1 MRKNS
6 TLTGKERH
14 FDRTVHLIT
23 TTDSRG
29 VITYAN
35 ADFIAI
41 SGFPEQELIGKNHNL
56 IRHPLMPKAAF
67 KDLWQTLQQGKSWR
81 GAVVNRCKNGDH
93 YWVDAYVTPVMKQ
106 GQLVE
111 YQSVRTILHSA
122 QKQRAEQTYRRL
134 QGEALPL
141 QATKRSWLAP
151 ALWLSATASSMLAL
165 VLWLALAI
173 QHSSAWLALLALGI
187 FVGGAASQSAK
198 LRQLHRIAAQTYH
211 NSVMSYIYTGKRD
224 LYADIGFA
232 ISTQRQEIRALMAR
246 LMNTAEQLMQTR
258 HASSKEIEASASQ
271 SQRQYES
278 IEAFVAELNALAQSQ
293 LRVSG
298 TVDQSVSVTQV
309 TSESAE
315 QGAAQLTQ
323 MLAVCSRLEQQM
335 RELVNQFS
343 AVSAQSESIA
353 SVVDVIKAVSGQTN
367 LLALNAAIEAARAG
381 EAGRGFAVV
390 AEEIRALAL
399 RTEDSTEEIQH
410 IIEQLQAGIRQSSD
424 ALLSGCGALN
434 DTMQSATE
442 TATAIENIRSASLV
456 IRSKMAELLDCCAH
470 QQTSCDKLTQEA
482 SAVEFLAQRAAVA
495 ADTASQHGNHLAQQ
509 LDDMNTLTS
518 HFLSQQHRAGVYE
531 M

>member
-1 MRKNS
+1 MRRNS

-41 SGFPEQELIGKNHNL
+41 SGYPEQELLGKNHNL

-81 GAVVNRCKNGDH
+81 GAVINRCKNGDH
-93 YWVDAYVTPVMKQ
+93 YWIDAYVTPVMKQ

-111 YQSVRTILHSA
+111 YQSVRTILQSG
-122 QKQRAEQTYRRL
+122 QKQRAEQVYQSMQLDT
-134 QGEALPL
+134 LPQ
-141 QATKRSWLAP
+141 QATKRAWLAP
-151 ALWLSATASSMLAL
+151 VFWLSATASCLLAL
-165 VLWLALAI
+165 LLWLALVM
-173 QHSSAWLALLALGI
+173 QHSSAWLALLAFGL
-187 FVGGAASQSAK
+187 FVGGAISQSAK
-198 LRQLHRIAAQTYH
+198 LRQLHCIATQTYH

-246 LMNTAEQLMQTR
+246 LMNTAELLMQTR
-258 HASSKEIEASASQ
+258 HATSKEIDESASQ
-271 SQRQYES
+271 SQSQYQS
-278 IEAFVAELNALAQSQ
+278 IETFVTELNALAQSQ
-293 LRVSG
+293 QRVSAA
-298 TVDQSVSVTQV
+298 VDQSVSVTDV
-309 TSESAE
+309 TRDSSE
-315 QGAAQLTQ
+315 QGAAQLKQ
-323 MLAVCSRLEQQM
+323 MLAVCSRLELQM
-335 RELVNQFS
+335 RDLVNQFS

-399 RTEDSTEEIQH
+399 RTEDSTVEIQH
-410 IIEQLQAGIRQSSD
+410 IIEQLQTGIQQSAA
-424 ALLSGCGALN
+424 ALLTGSGALN
-434 DTMQSATE
+434 ETVQSATE
-442 TATAIENIRSASLV
+442 TVHAIDSIRNATLV

-470 QQTSCDKLTQEA
+470 QSNSCNKLTQEA
-482 SAVEFLAQRAAVA
+482 SAVESLARRAAVA

-518 HFLSQQHRAGVYE
+518 HFLSQQHRAAAYE